1 MLKGVMTNSQRHE
14 QMGKSIHL
22 PLLKKRDKFN
32 DRWVSIV
39 CYGPSLL
46 DTWTHIKRPII
57 TVSGAHDF
65 LVDKGITPD
74 WHIDCDPRE
83 HKARMLKKPQ
93 KATKYL
99 LASVCHPTYFEALKR
114 HQVKIWHL
122 VNGDDLRTI
131 AWVAENH
138 PEGMESL
145 IGGGSS
151 VGMRAM
157 NVSAALGYR
166 KFHIFGMDNSFTESR
181 HAGEHL
187 GKEQEIT
194 MVQAGE
200 RIFQTTK
207 QMVQAAIEMEKFL
220 ETQDAE
226 VIFHGDGLMQET
238 AKILKQRN

>member
-1 MLKGVMTNSQRHE
+1 
-14 QMGKSIHL
+14 
-22 PLLKKRDKFN
+22 
-32 DRWVSIV
+32 
-39 CYGPSLL
+39 
-46 DTWTHIKRPII
+46 
-57 TVSGAHDF
+57 
-65 LVDKGITPD
+65 
-74 WHIDCDPRE
+74 
-83 HKARMLKKPQ
+83 
-93 KATKYL
+93 
-99 LASVCHPTYFEALKR
+99 
-114 HQVKIWHL
+114 
-122 VNGDDLRTI
+122 VNGDDLETV

-157 NVSAALGYR
+157 NVCAALGYR
-166 KFHIFGMDNSFTESR
+166 KFNIYGMDNSFTEQR

-187 GKEQEIT
+187 GKEQEKM

-238 AKILKQRN
+238 AKILKQRA